1 MGLFD
6 MFKGSNTP
14 LTPKQVLATSLLF
27 MVAADGEVDE
37 AELGQLMMA
46 LRGDRKSLDAAI
58 KYVRNNPLDAF
69 LAEAPQLLDE
79 KQRLNV
85 LVNLCDSLLADGRA
99 ERSEQALFGRFL
111 QAFQVSEDQFRP
123 YFNAIV
129 VKNDMSVFG

>member
-1 MGLFD
+1 MNLFD

-46 LRGDRKSLDAAI
+46 LRGDRKSLEAAI

-85 LVNLCDSLLADGRA
+85 LVNLCDSLLADGHA
-99 ERSEQALFGRFL
+99 DRSEQALFGRFL